1 MWHKRP
7 WAEGVLLDRFG
18 LVRVLVL
25 ATIVSQ
31 ALLDVANSSS
41 WLVVTHALSG
51 AALLVAVRAAG
62 VSRRL
67 RRAADTLV
75 AVVVVANLVGFF
87 VVRIFAQDGAVT
99 GNGPQPEL
107 LWLIAA
113 ALVPVV
119 VARRLWLHE
128 VVNLQ
133 TVLGAV
139 AAYLQ
144 IAVAY
149 ALAFQAVDAL
159 GGEPFFGS
167 AVPTTSYM
175 YISSQTI
182 TTLGYGDLVTVSE
195 FGRLLAVS
203 EAVVGQVFLVTF
215 VAMIVARF
223 VTQSGSGPCDDGSA
237 EAFDED
243 HDRA

>member
-1 MWHKRP
+1 MSLKRAWNEP
-7 WAEGVLLDRFG
+7 VLLDRFG
-18 LVRVLVL
+18 LVLALVL

-31 ALLDVANSSS
+31 ALLDVADSSS
-41 WLVVTHALSG
+41 WLIVTHALSG

-62 VSRRL
+62 VSKRL
-67 RRAADTLV
+67 RRAADGLV
-75 AVVVVANLVGFF
+75 LVVVAANVITLF
-87 VVRIFAQDGAVT
+87 VVRFFAEEGRV
-99 GNGPQPEL
+99 GEGGPQPEL

-113 ALVPVV
+113 ALVPIV
-119 VARRLWLHE
+119 VARRLWSHE
-128 VVNLQ
+128 VVSVQ

-167 AVPTTSYM
+167 AVPSTSYM
-175 YISSQTI
+175 YISLQTI
-182 TTLGYGDLVTVSE
+182 TTLGYGDLVAVSE

-203 EAVVGQVFLVTF
+203 EAVLGQVFLVTF

-223 VTQSGSGPCDDGSA
+223 VTQSGSPSSNDGPDQGL
-237 EAFDED
+237 DED
-243 HDRA
+243 R